1 GGTIRIRLQPMRHL
15 LLAASLLIAT
25 PCFAQQAA
33 NPVEPFSYGHRVGTA
48 SNPLYAAISSVVPS
62 ASAQSGQAAA
72 PVEMFSYGHR
82 VGTQSNPIYVNLGA
96 TNFLTQSAAD
106 ARYVQP
112 AADGGIMMPTITT
125 AALAGKTCDAA
136 HQGEMWWVSDGTAFV
151 DVATSS
157 KSSPIWQDTST
168 PTSPGVLAV
177 CGNLA
182 GKLQYMPID
191 THAGAVAA
199 R

>member
-1 GGTIRIRLQPMRHL
+1 MRHL

-48 SNPLYAAISSVVPS
+48 SNPLYAALSSVVPS
-62 ASAQSGQAAA
+62 ASAQAGQAAA
-72 PVEMFSYGHR
+72 PVELFSYGHR

-96 TNFLTQSAAD
+96 TNFLTQSTAD
-106 ARYVQP
+106 ARYIQP
-112 AADGGIMMPTITT
+112 AADGGIMMPTIT
-125 AALAGKTCDAA
+125 AAEIATKTCDAA
-136 HQGEMWWVSDGTAFV
+136 HQGEMWWVSNGTAFV
-151 DVATSS
+151 DVSTNNG
-157 KSSPIWQDTST
+157 KGSPVYQDTT
-168 PTSPGVLAV
+168 NPASPGVLAV